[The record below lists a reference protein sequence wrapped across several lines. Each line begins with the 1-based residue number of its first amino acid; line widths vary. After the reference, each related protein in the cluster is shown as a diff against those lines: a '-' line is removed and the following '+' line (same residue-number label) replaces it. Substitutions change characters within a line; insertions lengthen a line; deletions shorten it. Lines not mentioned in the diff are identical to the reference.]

1 MKSLAIGLGVFVVFA
16 ALIIMRAVGLSNR
29 EHMLRNRAAAVQ
41 ESNEAFFGKMWE
53 ILRDQAGVSEEYRES
68 FKEIYIPLIE
78 GRYSQGDGSLM
89 KWVVEQ
95 NPTFD
100 TSLYQQL
107 MTSIEAQRE
116 AFFVEQQK
124 LIDIDREHKDMRIVF
139 PNNLIIGKRADF
151 DIVIVKPMVTI
162 NTFETG
168 IVPDESPIDFGR
180 TRN

>member
-1 MKSLAIGLGVFVVFA
+1 MKGLAIGFGVFFTISLFLVLWGVN
-16 ALIIMRAVGLSNR
+16 LSNKER
-29 EHMLRNRAAAVQ
+29 MLRNRATAVQ

-53 ILRDQAGVSEEYRES
+53 VLRDQAGVSEEYRES

-107 MTSIEAQRE
+107 MSSIEGQRE
-116 AFFVEQQK
+116 AFFLEQQK
-124 LIDIDREHKDMRIVF
+124 LIDIDRQHKDMRIIF
-139 PNNLIIGKRADF
+139 PNSIVIGKRPDF
-151 DIVIVKPMVTI
+151 NIVIVKPMVAI

-168 IVPDESPIDFGR
+168 VSPDESPVNFGR
-180 TRN
+180 NR